1 LTSQKNGVT
10 KDLKRQL
17 DTILKATNAQIS
29 AFENQQE
36 QIEYIEIPLTEDTLL
51 KDGTR
56 VPQRT
61 PPRRTRCSEKDPKP

>member
-51 KDGTR
+51 KGR
-56 VPQRT
+56 NVLF
-61 PPRRTRCSEKDPKP
+61 

>member
-29 AFENQQE
+29 AIENQQE

-51 KDGTR
+51 KDR
-56 VPQRT
+56 NVLF
-61 PPRRTRCSEKDPKP
+61 